1 MATRQP
7 KSFDDLPDFFGV
19 RELAALLNIGEARAY
34 ELTRRRGFP
43 CMRLGG
49 RTIRIS
55 KAGFEAWAQNNFG
68 IENKCPRGGARRQA
82 RGWVS
87 KCP

>member
-1 MATRQP
+1 MATGQP
-7 KSFDDLPDFFGV
+7 KSLDDLPDFFGV
-19 RELAALLNIGEARAY
+19 KELAALMQIGEARAY

-55 KAGFEAWAQNNFG
+55 KAGFQRWAAQNFG
-68 IENKCPRGGARRQA
+68 Q
-82 RGWVS
+82 
-87 KCP
+87 

>member
-7 KSFDDLPDFFGV
+7 RCLSLDDVGDFFSV
-19 RELAALLNIGEARAY
+19 KELAALLGIGEARAY

-43 CMRLGG
+43 CMRLSG

-55 KAGFEAWAQNNFG
+55 KTGFKRWSEQSFG
-68 IENKCPRGGARRQA
+68 I
-82 RGWVS
+82 
-87 KCP
+87 

>member
-7 KSFDDLPDFFGV
+7 KSLDDLPDFFGV
-19 RELAALLNIGEARAY
+19 QELAAVLQIGEARAY
-34 ELTRRRGFP
+34 ELTRRKGFP

-55 KAGFEAWAQNNFG
+55 KAGFEVWARSNFG
-68 IENKCPRGGARRQA
+68 I
-82 RGWVS
+82 
-87 KCP
+87 

>member
-1 MATRQP
+1 MATRAP
-7 KSFDDLPDFFGV
+7 KKLTLDDVGDFFGV
-19 RELAALLNIGEARAY
+19 KELVALLNIGEARAY

-55 KAGFEAWAQNNFG
+55 KAGFQVWAQQNFG
-68 IENKCPRGGARRQA
+68 M
-82 RGWVS
+82 
-87 KCP
+87 

>member
-19 RELAALLNIGEARAY
+19 KELAALMQIGEARAY
-34 ELTRRRGFP
+34 ELTRRKGFP

-55 KAGFEAWAQNNFG
+55 KVGFSVWAEQNF
-68 IENKCPRGGARRQA
+68 EQ
-82 RGWVS
+82 
-87 KCP
+87 